1 MDKISLVFKMASF
14 FKEPLKAIYKDVKDE
29 YLHFFENGLTE
40 YTTQFLDKFS
50 HTKTFLHRNE
60 RFQFYD
66 IFYPVN
72 IKDLTAKKDF
82 NSIDTEKF
90 FEESNYITIIGNA
103 GSGKSML
110 MKHLFLSSI
119 KSGTRIPIFIEL
131 RYLNDFEGNISDY
144 IHKVLFKNKIAR
156 NEKIVERL
164 LKENYFIFLL
174 DGYDEIYSN
183 RKDNIT
189 KEIEDFIDQY
199 SNNHFV
205 ITSRPGANAESLERN
220 RNYIVNQLNQK
231 QIKEFIELQLDFV
244 ENKEDSINKVL
255 MVINQN
261 SNREF
266 KEYLSSPLLL
276 SMFLF
281 TFSAY
286 PELPKKK
293 SKFYWNV
300 YDTLSS
306 KHDSLTKKGFWQH
319 ERKSKLQSEEIEK
332 VLEWFSYISLFK
344 GQYSFDDNYL
354 YTTLNQIKSSLK
366 LNCDVNDIIYDLTVS
381 ISILVKDGLEY
392 KFPHKSLQ
400 EYFTASLISK
410 LPPDKKEGLYA
421 EKMNQLRRFTLGG
434 NQSLFNLC
442 FELDKVSFSTDFIL
456 KNSSELIEPLKKIN
470 GKEFICTYFKTFGI
484 TLYFSKDP
492 DKKNNLKN
500 TGFSYASY
508 PEDNVLN
515 FFKLTNGN
523 LINPMRSVPSK
534 TIEKFLTMRNDEHL
548 GNEKPKKERTEFAL
562 NFDENKDCTSMEDDL
577 YDFLV
582 KYDYFKSAKNTF
594 DNLVKRTLELEK
606 EIEMEIDTTND
617 LLNI

>member
-1 MDKISLVFKMASF
+1 MDTISGTFKLASF
-14 FKEPLKAIYKDVKDE
+14 FRKPLNDIFNDIRSE
-29 YLHFFENGLTE
+29 YLQYFENGLTE

-50 HTKTFLHRNE
+50 KTKTFLHRDE

-66 IFYPVN
+66 IFFPVD
-72 IKDLTAKKDF
+72 IKDLSTRKNF
-82 NSIDTEKF
+82 NSIDVKMF
-90 FEESNYITIIGNA
+90 FKDTNYITIIGNA

-119 KSGTRIPIFIEL
+119 KTCSRIPIFIEL
-131 RYLNDFEGNISDY
+131 RYLNDFKGDISDY
-144 IHKVLFKNKIAR
+144 IHAILLKNKIAR
-156 NEKIVERL
+156 NEKIIERI
-164 LKENYFIFLL
+164 LKEDYFIFLL

-183 RKDNIT
+183 RKDDIT

-220 RNYIVNQLNQK
+220 RNYNVSRLNSK
-231 QIKEFIELQLDFV
+231 QIKEFIELQLKFV
-244 ENKEDSINKVL
+244 ENKEDSIKKVL
-255 MVINQN
+255 DVINKN
-261 SNREF
+261 DNKEF

-281 TFSAY
+281 TFSSY

-319 ERKSKLQSEEIEK
+319 ERKSKLQSDEIEK

-344 GQYSFDDNYL
+344 GQYSFDNNYI
-354 YTTLNQIKSSLK
+354 YNTLNQIKTSLK
-366 LNCDVNDIIYDLTVS
+366 LSCDVNDLIYDLTVS
-381 ISILVKDGLEY
+381 IAILVKDGLEY

-410 LPPDKKEGLYA
+410 LPPDKKENLYNT
-421 EKMNQLRRFTLGG
+421 KMNQLKRFTLGG

-442 FELDKVSFSTDFIL
+442 FEMDKVCFSKFFIL
-456 KNSSELIEPLKKIN
+456 KNSDELIKPLKDLQ
-470 GKEFICTYFKTFGI
+470 GKAFLCTYFKIFGI
-484 TLYFSKDP
+484 KLYFTKDKES
-492 DKKNNLKN
+492 DTNIRN
-500 TGFSYASY
+500 TGFSYLSY

-515 FFKLTNGN
+515 FFKLSNN
-523 LINPMRSVPSK
+523 MLIRPSRK
-534 TIEKFLTMRNDEHL
+534 ISFVEIEQFLT
-548 GNEKPKKERTEFAL
+548 KKQIDSTRIEYSLSFT
-562 NFDENKDCTSMEDDL
+562 KDYNSISDKL
-577 YDFLV
+577 YEVLVKNDFL
-582 KYDYFKSAKNTF
+582 KLAENTF
-594 DNLVKRTLELEK
+594 KELVEK
-606 EIEMEIDTTND
+606 KTSLSIEIEHEIDITND
-617 LLNI
+617 LLDI

>member
-1 MDKISLVFKMASF
+1 M
-14 FKEPLKAIYKDVKDE
+14 
-29 YLHFFENGLTE
+29 
-40 YTTQFLDKFS
+40 
-50 HTKTFLHRNE
+50 HRNE

-72 IKDLTAKKDF
+72 IKDLSAKKTF
-82 NSIDTEKF
+82 NSIDTDKF
-90 FEESNYITIIGNA
+90 FKESNYITIIGNA

-119 KSGTRIPIFIEL
+119 KSGSRIPIFIEL

-144 IHKVLFKNKIAR
+144 IHNILFKNKIAR

-164 LKENYFIFLL
+164 LKENYFLFLL

-199 SNNHFV
+199 SNNRFV

-231 QIKEFIELQLDFV
+231 QIKEFIELQLNFV

-255 MVINQN
+255 EVINQN

-266 KEYLSSPLLL
+266 REYLSSPLLL

-319 ERKSKLQSEEIEK
+319 ERKSKLQREEIEK

-344 GQYSFDDNYL
+344 GQYSFDNNYL
-354 YTTLNQIKSSLK
+354 YTTLNHIKNSLK

-410 LPPDKKEGLYA
+410 LPPDKKEGLYT
-421 EKMNQLRRFTLGG
+421 EKMNQLRRFTFGG

-442 FELDKVSFSTDFIL
+442 FELDKVSFSTDFVL
-456 KNSSELIEPLKKIN
+456 KNSNELIEPLKN
-470 GKEFICTYFKTFGI
+470 LDGKEFICTYFKTFEI
-484 TLYFSKDP
+484 TLYWSKDP

-508 PEDNVLN
+508 PENNVLN
-515 FFKLTNGN
+515 FFKLSNSN
-523 LINPMRSVPSK
+523 LMSPMRSVPSK
-534 TIEKFLTMRNDEHL
+534 NIKRFLTLRNDGHL
-548 GNEKPKKERTEFAL
+548 ESQNTKKERIEYAL
-562 NFDENKDCTSMEDDL
+562 SFDKNKDCTKIEDDL
-577 YDFLV
+577 YEFLV
-582 KYDYFKSAKNTF
+582 KYDCFKSAKETF
-594 DNLVKRTLELEK
+594 DNLIKKAIELEE
-606 EIEMEIDTTND
+606 EIKNEIDTTND